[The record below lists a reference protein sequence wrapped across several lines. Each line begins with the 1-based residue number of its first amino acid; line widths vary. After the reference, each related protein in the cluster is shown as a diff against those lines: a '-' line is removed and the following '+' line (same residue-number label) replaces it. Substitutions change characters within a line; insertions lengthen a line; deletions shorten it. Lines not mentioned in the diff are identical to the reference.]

1 MLGKTLDFKR
11 YKGFFL
17 FFLILIS
24 FSQFAISGSD
34 NQHKRRLF
42 YACKNLEEVT
52 SDRGKVRALKKL
64 KNLSRDY
71 YKTVTQVFGARISRF
86 FLRAQ
91 INDTYTRLCNY
102 GVASQGLEEAYA
114 DWKSFDKIIRK
125 APISIF

>member
-64 KNLSRDY
+64 KNLNIWLPWNIPSRVE
-71 YKTVTQVFGARISRF
+71 YKIVKTIP
-86 FLRAQ
+86 
-91 INDTYTRLCNY
+91 N
-102 GVASQGLEEAYA
+102 
-114 DWKSFDKIIRK
+114 IR
-125 APISIF
+125 